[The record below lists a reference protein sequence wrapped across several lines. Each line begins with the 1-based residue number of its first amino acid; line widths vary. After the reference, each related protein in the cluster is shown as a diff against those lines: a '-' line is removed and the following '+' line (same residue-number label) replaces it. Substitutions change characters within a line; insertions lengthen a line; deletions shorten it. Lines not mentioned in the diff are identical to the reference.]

1 MAKNHTQ
8 PAADTSGLSTL
19 LRPGPKGSAKMPK
32 SRSNGT
38 RPRPKQAASG
48 FRQWWQAIQSGGNI
62 QLRPH
67 HVPTKD
73 LSWMASKLAT
83 ASATG
88 VSLSRTMEL
97 AAAQKPHAVIGRVM
111 GECARMVKEGNSLS
125 DSFAVHERELGSISV
140 AMVRAG
146 EVSGTLDNSL
156 FKLAEMFD
164 QRQELNQSLAQ
175 ALSYPA
181 LEFVLIILVAVATL
195 IWVVPKFEGF
205 FQELNGHLPTLT
217 QIIVDISNFLR
228 NNWWVMPLALVLIVV
243 GWMQARSNQ
252 SSRLMMDEIALRI
265 PVVGKVLKA
274 AALAQLAS
282 TLSTLLS
289 SGLPIRDSLSLAKET
304 TWNQSY
310 RNSLERI
317 QPRVVQQGV
326 PLSTAIADENLDMEL
341 ALAIQTGEETG
352 EVAQVL
358 ERFAHAN
365 LRWAQNMTKSL
376 AGSLQPIS
384 VLILGA
390 LVGVLVLAF
399 YLPELNLIKLI

>member
-8 PAADTSGLSTL
+8 QAADSPGLSTL
-19 LRPGPKGSAKMPK
+19 LSPGTKKTAKVSIP
-32 SRSNGT
+32 RTNGNKPQ
-38 RPRPKQAASG
+38 RGKPSG
-48 FRQWWQAIQSGGNI
+48 WNQWWQVMRAGSSI

-83 ASATG
+83 AAATG
-88 VSLSRTMEL
+88 VPISRTMEL
-97 AAAQKPHAVIGRVM
+97 AAIQKPHAVIGRVM
-111 GECARMVKEGNSLS
+111 AECARMTKEGSSLS
-125 DSFAVHERELGSISV
+125 DAFAAHERELGSISV

-146 EVSGTLDNSL
+146 EASGTLDTSL
-156 FKLAEMFD
+156 FKLSEMFD

-181 LEFVLIILVAVATL
+181 LEFVLIILVAIATL

-205 FQELNGHLPTLT
+205 FKELNGHLPTLT
-217 QIIVDISNFLR
+217 QIIVDISNFMR
-228 NNWWVMPLALVLIVV
+228 TNWWVLPLAVIAIVII
-243 GWMQARSNQ
+243 WMQARANQ
-252 SSRLMMDEIALRI
+252 SSRLMMDELALRI
-265 PVVGKVLKA
+265 PVIGRVLRA
-274 AALAQLAS
+274 AAMAQLAS
-282 TLSTLLS
+282 TLATLLS
-289 SGLPIRDSLSLAKET
+289 SGLPIRDSLTLARET

-310 RNSLERI
+310 RNSLARI
-317 QPRVVQQGV
+317 QPRVVQEGV
-326 PLSTAIADENLDMEL
+326 PLSRAIADEGLDMEL
-341 ALAIQTGEETG
+341 SLAIQTGEETG

>member
-1 MAKNHTQ
+1 MAKNNVQ
-8 PAADTSGLSTL
+8 QAADSPGLSTL
-19 LRPGPKGSAKMPK
+19 LRTEPKGFTNTTRDKTRGQQ
-32 SRSNGT
+32 SRPG
-38 RPRPKQAASG
+38 QASKWS
-48 FRQWWQAIQSGGNI
+48 QLPQAIRAGGSI

-83 ASATG
+83 AAATG
-88 VSLSRTMEL
+88 VSLPRTMEL
-97 AAAQKPHAVIGRVM
+97 AAIQKPHAVIGRVM
-111 GECARMVKEGNSLS
+111 GECARMTKEGHSLS
-125 DSFAVHERELGSISV
+125 DAFSAHEKELGSISV

-146 EVSGTLDNSL
+146 EASGTLDTSL
-156 FKLAEMFD
+156 FKLSEMFD

-181 LEFVLIILVAVATL
+181 LEFVLIILVAIATL

-217 QIIVDISNFLR
+217 QVIVDISNFLR
-228 NNWWVMPLALVLIVV
+228 THWWIMPLALVAIVIA
-243 GWMQARSNQ
+243 WTQARANKK
-252 SSRLMMDEIALRI
+252 SRLLMDDFALRI
-265 PVVGKVLKA
+265 PVVGRVLKA
-274 AALAQLAS
+274 AAMAQLAS
-282 TLSTLLS
+282 TMATLLS
-289 SGLPIRDSLSLAKET
+289 SGLAIRDCLALARDT

-310 RNSLERI
+310 RDALERI
-317 QPRVVQQGV
+317 QPRVVQEGV
-326 PLSTAIADENLDMEL
+326 PLSKAILDEGLDMEL

-358 ERFAHAN
+358 DRFAHAN

-384 VLILGA
+384 VLVLGA